1 MATQSPGDRMA
12 TAPDPGTD
20 PMSLVV
26 CSLEPWCDVRRRMR
40 ILVDEIVDLYP
51 SVHVLYVAPAVDIP
65 HQLRRGKVQGLLGP
79 RMEKVHPRIHVLR
92 PHKWLPRSV
101 GPFADRW
108 LERQIHN
115 AVDELGLHQCFL
127 WINDAD
133 YAQFTVRAGWPSLYD
148 ITDDWLLA
156 PLAPRQRSRLMANE
170 RLLLEHCEAVVVCSR
185 DLERSRGG
193 IRHVELIPNGVDVE
207 LFRTPRPRPPSLPGA
222 PVALYVGTLHV
233 ERLDIPLIRELA
245 GSRTDLQV
253 VLVGPNH
260 LPADVTSDLDRVP
273 NIRLLGA
280 FPYDEVPAFMQH
292 ADVMIVPHLV
302 NPFTESLDPIKAYEC
317 LAAGRPTIA
326 TPVAGFRDLGPPI
339 VVADGT
345 QFTATVGKAL
355 DAAGP
360 PGLPRE
366 FEDTPIPS
374 WRHRAETMASLI
386 FQVRRQGAT
395 R

>member
-1 MATQSPGDRMA
+1 
-12 TAPDPGTD
+12 
-20 PMSLVV
+20 
-26 CSLEPWCDVRRRMR
+26 MR

-51 SVHVLYVAPAVDIP
+51 SVHVLYVAPPVDIP
-65 HQLRRGKVQGLLGP
+65 HQLRRGKVHGLLGP
-79 RMEKVHPRIHVLR
+79 RLEKVHPRIHVLL

-127 WINDAD
+127 WINDAA
-133 YAQFTVRAGWPSLYD
+133 YAQFTLRAGWPSLYD

-156 PLAPRQRSRLMANE
+156 PLAPRQRRRLMANE
-170 RLLLEHCEAVVVCSR
+170 RLLLDHCEAVVVCSS
-185 DLERSRGG
+185 DLERSRGSS
-193 IRHVELIPNGVDVE
+193 RHVELIPNGVDVE
-207 LFRTPRPRPPSLPGA
+207 LFRTPRSRPPSLPGA
-222 PVALYVGTLHV
+222 PVALYVGTLHA

-245 GSRTDLQV
+245 GSRTDLEI

-280 FPYDEVPAFMQH
+280 FPYDEIPAFMQH

-339 VVADGT
+339 VVADRT
-345 QFTATVGKAL
+345 QFSAAVSKVM

-374 WRHRAETMASLI
+374 WRHRAETMASLMLR
-386 FQVRRQGAT
+386 VRREAVT